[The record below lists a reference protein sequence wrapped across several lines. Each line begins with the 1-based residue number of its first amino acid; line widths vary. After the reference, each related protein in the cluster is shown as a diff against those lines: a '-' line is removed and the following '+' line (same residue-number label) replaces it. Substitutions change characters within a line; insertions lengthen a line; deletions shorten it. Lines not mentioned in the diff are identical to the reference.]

1 MDRYHMV
8 QSIEETTRKDKNTLD
23 LIFTNQIDMIMKVE
37 VTKTVLSDHDQ
48 IEITTNIESHKQRIT
63 QKMKRYQKQ
72 A

>member
-1 MDRYHMV
+1 MDKYHMV

-48 IEITTNIESHKQRIT
+48 IEISTNIESPKQRIT
-63 QKMKRYQKQ
+63 QKMKR
-72 A
+72 